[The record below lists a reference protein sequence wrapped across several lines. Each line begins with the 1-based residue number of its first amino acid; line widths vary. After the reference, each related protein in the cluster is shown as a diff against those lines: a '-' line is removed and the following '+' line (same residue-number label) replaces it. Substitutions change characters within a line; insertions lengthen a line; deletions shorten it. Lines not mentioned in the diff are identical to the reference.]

1 MKFMSEA
8 WMKVH
13 FLWRSLQ
20 YLTAKETAQYILTF
34 FIFYFYRLPIDC
46 VEGSSSTPSGFA
58 IGLNEC
64 HPECWPVFQLFWRST
79 NISHSRKLNFEFIH
93 SVYWFVVYRFSQSA
107 ASCTYQPIWIF
118 SLQFTFCIINCEFK
132 WLYYLFVLGLTEGV
146 LSSDSKSLGQ
156 MFVCDKLHLRKLNS
170 KSEHQKAWFCNTPN
184 LYWEIMNSPHRVG
197 GL

>member
-34 FIFYFYRLPIDC
+34 YIFYFYRLPIDC

-107 ASCTYQPIWIF
+107 ASCRYQPIWIF
-118 SLQFTFCIINCEFK
+118 SLHLLSVSLTVNSSDCII
-132 WLYYLFVLGLTEGV
+132 YLFWA
-146 LSSDSKSLGQ
+146 
-156 MFVCDKLHLRKLNS
+156 LRK
-170 KSEHQKAWFCNTPN
+170 ECFQVIVKA
-184 LYWEIMNSPHRVG
+184 
-197 GL
+197 